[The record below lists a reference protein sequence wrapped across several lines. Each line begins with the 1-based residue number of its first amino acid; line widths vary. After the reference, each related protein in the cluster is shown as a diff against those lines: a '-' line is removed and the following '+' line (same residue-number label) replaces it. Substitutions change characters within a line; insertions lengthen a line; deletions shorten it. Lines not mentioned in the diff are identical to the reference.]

1 VGGLLLSGY
10 EITLQRE
17 VRYVATETNVLIHI
31 EREVSD
37 DAKGGVAVKERK
49 LVVQDNV
56 DAGGEREI
64 CYVSHSK
71 AGGGCANCTRLNTYS
86 ST

>member
-1 VGGLLLSGY
+1 MGGLLLSGY

-37 DAKGGVAVKERK
+37 DAKGGVVVKEESWLCRIT
-49 LVVQDNV
+49 LTLEGN
-56 DAGGEREI
+56 ER
-64 CYVSHSK
+64 YVM
-71 AGGGCANCTRLNTYS
+71 
-86 ST
+86 